1 MVRQISGP
9 ACACDPAGRAA
20 FTLTEIDALV
30 AAARQWESR
39 DGHPR
44 YIRIAEDRRMVQVAE
59 DFPPH
64 VKPDARRALVFEKPR
79 TPGGLFRKEVVRFRV
94 LLDPDIDPSGPTWDG
109 FADMMAEIPRD
120 EWGWEVQ

>member
-1 MVRQISGP
+1 MPWSQRQGNGNPATDIRDIS
-9 ACACDPAGRAA
+9 A
-20 FTLTEIDALV
+20 
-30 AAARQWESR
+30 S
-39 DGHPR
+39 PR
-44 YIRIAEDRRMVQVAE
+44 TGAWCRWPRIS
-59 DFPPH
+59 PPH

>member
-59 DFPPH
+59 DFPP
-64 VKPDARRALVFEKPR
+64 PCQTRRPPR
-79 TPGGLFRKEVVRFRV
+79 FGLRKATH
-94 LLDPDIDPSGPTWDG
+94 SGRP
-109 FADMMAEIPRD
+109 
-120 EWGWEVQ
+120 VS